1 MLSGDSPFI
10 ENLSKSERQA
20 KRAKRKD
27 TRKKKV
33 AQVKKK
39 VGAAKQKAVEKA
51 KKVGSIAALLPLR
64 VPMQVVLK
72 AKGIQPK
79 SDLSD
84 LARQFYAE
92 VVKKDSYETELDF
105 ENGNN
110 VAVDYSNMPSF
121 MQESIEPVTITA
133 IVSGILSFFKGV
145 KEKKAAGEPLTKVQQ
160 VAYKA
165 GTEAEAQGTQ
175 MAIDEVEEGI
185 GETVTGFAALIK
197 NNIAIIA
204 GLAAIALGLYFYK
217 KK

>member
-1 MLSGDSPFI
+1 MLAGDSPFI
-10 ENLSKSERQA
+10 ENLSRAER
-20 KRAKRKD
+20 KAKRKSRRT

-33 AQVKKK
+33 AAVKKK
-39 VGAAKQKAVEKA
+39 VVAKA
-51 KKVGSIAALLPLR
+51 KKVGQIAALTPFR
-64 VPMQVVLK
+64 IPMMTVLK
-72 AKGIQPK
+72 AKGITPAK
-79 SDLSD
+79 DLSD
-84 LARQFYAE
+84 LARQFYNE

-105 ENGNN
+105 ENGSN

-145 KEKKAAGEPLTKVQQ
+145 KEKKAAGQPLTKVQT

-204 GLAAIALGLYFYK
+204 GLAAVALGLYMYSK